1 MSRDVYLVVEGPT
14 EQLFVERV
22 LAPHLSGSGLY
33 FHATQIPNRGGRG
46 GDVRFERAA
55 RSVENFLKQRP
66 DTLVGTFFDYYGLRE
81 WPRLEEVH
89 ALNDP
94 APATIAQT
102 LNEAATVDLISRL
115 PDIDVRN
122 RFVPF
127 LAVHEFEALLFSDA
141 ARLSSGTG
149 IPERLIRAALD
160 EAGEPERIDRGP
172 ETAPSNRL
180 ASWMNRRYGKT
191 TTGIAVAQSIG
202 IPAMRAACPNFDA
215 WLCSIENVA
224 GRRENN

>member
-22 LAPHLSGSGLY
+22 LAPHISGSGLY
-33 FHATQIPNRGGRG
+33 FHATQIPNKRGRG
-46 GDVRFERAA
+46 GDVRFDRAA
-55 RSVENFLKQRP
+55 RCASNFLKQRP
-66 DTLVGTFFDYYGLRE
+66 DTLVGTFFDYYGLKE
-81 WPRLEEVH
+81 WPRLAEVR
-89 ALNDP
+89 AMDSPSP
-94 APATIAQT
+94 AAIANA
-102 LNEAATVDLISRL
+102 LNEAAVAEFSSRL

-122 RFVPF
+122 RFFPF

-141 ARLSSGTG
+141 AKLSSGTG

-160 EAGEPERIDRGP
+160 EAGGPERIDRGP
-172 ETAPSNRL
+172 DTAPSKRL

-215 WLCSIENVA
+215 WLSMIENVVD
-224 GRRENN
+224 